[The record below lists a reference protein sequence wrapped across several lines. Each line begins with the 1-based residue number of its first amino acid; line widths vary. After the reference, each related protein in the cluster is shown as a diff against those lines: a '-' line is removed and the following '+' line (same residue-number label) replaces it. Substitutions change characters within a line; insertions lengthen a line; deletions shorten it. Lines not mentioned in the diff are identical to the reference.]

1 MASDRVVIVRVLGIG
16 LASGTN
22 NSAAFTSRAG
32 LSYLGVSEV
41 PGVVVDVGSQLSSN
55 IDIFGALGS
64 DPTTTFTLLS
74 TAVTSQLMLSRGKR
88 PLLDA
93 DGANVTV
100 TEYVPPFG
108 VSNLGFIIVT
118 DTTNAAPGMML
129 RVANTVFEVDT
140 VWSATS
146 LQVRRRW
153 GSADVPIPMGVTGF
167 GIFGATVYD
176 VTPNNPTGGIESLPV
191 VISTAPLSA
200 TSRVQE
206 EIIFRG
212 IVNKASTDTSAG
224 AQNRIKVDC
233 GSLMAF
239 VKSAKFTPAQ
249 GGTRV
254 FPKRA
259 EDATQAITN
268 GAMNVDFWWQI
279 THDQRLYGT
288 PFEVS
293 GDVGNVRVPLMQI
306 RTDAWGGTVA
316 LDADQPWTYE
326 TIDDYPVLIAQVST
340 RYRLDP
346 ANPTYMNSNTFLSTF
361 REGWFS
367 PTGFGPALEPSIT
380 RTEVYG
386 TTTATDIYGNVT
398 TTQYPV
404 GYSWQTQDAWFN
416 PENLGETTFI
426 AKTFSDLIVDLLLGT
441 INGDTEADEFAFTT
455 GCRAATEAA
464 WLPFG
469 VQAGVSSVQDIIDV
483 PSLLIATQ
491 SPVVGLL
498 PEMPGTPVGIA
509 QAVFGGS
516 EGVMLPYMH
525 ADAKTVGDVLE
536 ELLKRAGIFMVYDKC
551 KFRFGRWSQRPPT
564 PTVVNDTGLAE
575 PRVSLTFDR
584 NNCVQTAL
592 MKICWRSDG
601 DSPVTQSV
609 PVNNVDLGIGALGK
623 VVNLSHWSQLSSI
636 EYLPNSQMFA
646 NAVNTVTRF
655 SQAAALVDVVYRDDV
670 FDLTVGQQVAFSS
683 AYVPN
688 ADGGMGVTLARGFVL
703 KAARSWQTPT
713 TAYTIALPGYLSPIN
728 RISVFSCS
736 GTVVSVSG
744 NDIVIA
750 PNDFTLPAGQASE
763 GAPTKDIAAFEL
775 SLQLAG
781 GPINLVLR
789 DQYGTAQGAGDFL
802 ASVNVATNTLINV
815 PIIAAVAVPGDV
827 IVLSRATSQSSVA
840 TLWDAFQADTAGNVD
855 GSAALAYKWVL

>member
-16 LASGTN
+16 LVSGTN
-22 NSAAFTSRAG
+22 NAAAFTSRAG
-32 LSYLGVSEV
+32 LSYLTAQEV
-41 PGVVVDVGSQLSSN
+41 PGVVVDIGSQLSSN

-74 TAVTSQLMLSRGKR
+74 TAVTSQLALSRGKR

-100 TEYVPPFG
+100 TDYIPPFG
-108 VSNLGFIIVT
+108 VSNLGFIAVT

-129 RVANTVFEVDT
+129 RVANTVFEVDEVFALT
-140 VWSATS
+140 V
-146 LQVRRRW
+146 LKVRRRW
-153 GSADVPIPMGVTGF
+153 GSADVPIPMGITGF

-176 VTPNNPTGGIESLPV
+176 VSPGNPTGGIESLPV

-212 IVNKASTDTSAG
+212 IVNKASTDTSAR
-224 AQNRIKVDC
+224 AQNRIKIDC
-233 GSLMAF
+233 GSLMSF

-249 GGTRV
+249 GGTRAI
-254 FPKRA
+254 PKLA
-259 EDATQAITN
+259 TDASTSMTN
-268 GAMNVDFWWQI
+268 GGMNVDFWWQI
-279 THDQRLYGT
+279 VHDQRLYGT
-288 PFEVS
+288 PFEVTGAV
-293 GDVGNVRVPLMQI
+293 GDVRVPLMQI
-306 RTDAWGGTVA
+306 RKDSHGGTVA
-316 LDADQPWTYE
+316 LDDLQPWTYE
-326 TIDDYPVLIAQVST
+326 TVDDFPVLVAQVST
-340 RYRLDP
+340 RYRFDP
-346 ANPTYMNSNTFLSTF
+346 DVEAYMNGNAFLSSF
-361 REGWFS
+361 RDGWFNA
-367 PTGFGPALEPSIT
+367 TGFGPALEPVVAAT
-380 RTEVYG
+380 AVYANS
-386 TTTATDIYGNVT
+386 TWTDHDGEQHQQRYIA
-398 TTQYPV
+398 
-404 GYSWQTQDAWFN
+404 GYTYQTQEAWFN
-416 PENLGETTFI
+416 PEMLGETTFI
-426 AKTFSDLIVDLLLGT
+426 ANTFADLICDLLLGT
-441 INGDTEADEFAFTT
+441 VNGTSENDFEFTN

-483 PSLLIATQ
+483 GSLLQAT
-491 SPVVGLL
+491 LAFADAL
-498 PEMPGTPVGIA
+498 RPEMPGTPVGIA
-509 QAVFGGS
+509 QAVFGRS
-516 EGVMLPYMH
+516 QAVMLPYVH

-536 ELLKRAGIFMVYDKC
+536 EILKRSGLFMVYDKC

-575 PRVSLTFDR
+575 PKVSLTFDR

-592 MKICWRSDG
+592 MKICWNATGESA
-601 DSPVTQSV
+601 VTQSV

-623 VVNLSHWSQLSSI
+623 VVNLSHWAPLSSI
-636 EYLPNSQMFA
+636 EYLAESDMFT
-646 NAVNTVTRF
+646 NAVQLVTRY

-670 FDLTVGQQVAFSS
+670 FDLIVGQQVAFSS

-688 ADGGMGVTLARGFVL
+688 ADGGMGVTLATGFVL

-728 RISVFSCS
+728 RVSVFSCS

-750 PNDFTLPAGQASE
+750 PNDFTLPAGEASE
-763 GAPTKDIAAFEL
+763 GAPTRDVEAFERTL
-775 SLQLAG
+775 ELQG

-789 DQYGTAQGAGDFL
+789 DQYGTAQGAGGSL
-802 ASVNVATNTLINV
+802 SAVTVATNKLLNLPV
-815 PIIAAVAVPGDV
+815 IAAVAVPGDV
-827 IVLSRATSQSSVA
+827 VVLSRATGQSSVD
-840 TLWDAFQADTAGNVD
+840 TLWDAFQADTTGAVT
-855 GSAALAYKWVL
+855 GSPTLAYQWVR

>member
-1 MASDRVVIVRVLGIG
+1 MSSDRVLIVRVLGIG

-32 LSYLGVSEV
+32 LSYLTAQEV
-41 PGVVVDVGSQLSSN
+41 PGVVVDIGSQLSSN
-55 IDIFGALGS
+55 IEIFGALGS

-74 TAVTSQLMLSRGKR
+74 TAVTSQLALSRGKR

-100 TEYVPPFG
+100 TDYIPPFG
-108 VSNLGFIIVT
+108 LSNSGFIAVT

-129 RVANTVFEVDT
+129 RVANTVFEVVT
-140 VWSATS
+140 VFSATS

-153 GSADVPIPMGVTGF
+153 GSADVPIPMGITGF

-176 VTPNNPTGGIESLPV
+176 VSPGNSTGGIESLPV

-200 TSRVQE
+200 TSRLQE

-212 IVNKASTDTSAG
+212 IVNRAATDTSARG
-224 AQNRIKVDC
+224 SNKIKVDC

-259 EDATQAITN
+259 DDATQALTN
-268 GAMNVDFWWQI
+268 GALNVDFWWQI
-279 THDQRLYGT
+279 MHDQRLYGT
-288 PFEVS
+288 PFEVL
-293 GDVGNVRVPLMQI
+293 GNPGNVRVPLMQI
-306 RTDAWGGTVA
+306 RKDAFGGTVA
-316 LDADQPWTYE
+316 LDDLQPWAYE
-326 TIDDYPVLIAQVST
+326 TIDDFAVLVAQVST

-346 ANPTYMNSNTFLSTF
+346 ANPTYMNSNTFLSSF
-361 REGWFS
+361 RDGWV
-367 PTGFGPALEPSIT
+367 GAGAIGPALEPSLTQTAI
-380 RTEVYG
+380 YG
-386 TTTATDIYGNVT
+386 TETDIRGVT
-398 TTQYPV
+398 TTTQFPI

-416 PENLGETTFI
+416 PELLGETTFI
-426 AKTFSDLIVDLLLGT
+426 AATFSDLIVDLLLGT
-441 INGDTEADEFAFTT
+441 INGDTANDEYAFTT
-455 GCRAATEAA
+455 GCRAATESA

-469 VQAGVSSVQDIIDV
+469 VQAGVASVDDIIDLA
-483 PSLLIATQ
+483 SLLVATQ
-491 SPVVGLL
+491 SPVFGLL
-498 PEMPGTPVGIA
+498 PEMPGTPMGIA
-509 QAVFGGS
+509 QAVFGGN

-536 ELLKRAGIFMVYDKC
+536 EILKRAGIYMVYDKC

-575 PRVSLTFDR
+575 PKVSLTFDR

-592 MKICWRSDG
+592 MKICWNLAG
-601 DSPVTQSV
+601 DSPTTQSV

-623 VVNLSHWSQLSSI
+623 VVNLSHWTPLGSI

-655 SQAAALVDVVYRDDV
+655 SQAAAMVEVVYRDDV
-670 FDLTVGQQVAFSS
+670 FDLVVGQQVAFSS
-683 AYVPN
+683 DYVPN
-688 ADGGMGVTLARGFVL
+688 ADGGIGVTLATGFVL

-713 TAYTIALPGYLSPIN
+713 TAYTIALPGYLSTIN
-728 RISVFSCS
+728 RVSVFSCS

-750 PNDFTLPAGQASE
+750 PNDFTLPPARASE
-763 GAPTKDIAAFEL
+763 GAPTKDVEAFEL
-775 SLQLAG
+775 SLQLQG

-789 DQYGTAQGAGDFL
+789 DQYGTTQSAGGSL
-802 ASVNVATNTLINV
+802 SAVTVLTNKLLNL
-815 PIIAAVAVPGDV
+815 PAIAAVAVPGDV
-827 IVLSRATSQSSVA
+827 VVLARATGQTSVD
-840 TLWDAFQADTAGNVD
+840 TLWDAFQANTAGEINGD
-855 GSAALAYKWVL
+855 ALLAYQWVP

>member
-16 LASGTN
+16 LVPGSTTPAE
-22 NSAAFTSRAG
+22 FTSRAG
-32 LSYLGVSEV
+32 LSYLTSEV

-55 IDIFGALGS
+55 IEIFGALGS

-74 TAVTSQLMLSRGKR
+74 TAVTSQLTLSRGKR

-100 TEYVPPFG
+100 TDYIKPFG
-108 VSNLGFIIVT
+108 VVGNGYLAVT
-118 DTTNAAPGMML
+118 DTANAYPDMMI
-129 RVANTVFEVDT
+129 RIANTVFVVDS
-140 VWSATS
+140 VFSATT
-146 LQVRRRW
+146 LEVRRAW

-167 GIFGATVYD
+167 GVFGATVYD

-200 TSRVQE
+200 TSQDDE

-212 IVNKASTDTSAG
+212 IVNKASTDTSAK

-259 EDATQAITN
+259 ADAVVALV
-268 GAMNVDFWWQI
+268 GSAMNVDFWWQI
-279 THDQRLYGT
+279 VRDQRLYGT
-288 PFEVS
+288 PFEVT
-293 GDVGNVRVPLMQI
+293 GDPGNVRVPLMQV
-306 RTDAWGGTVA
+306 RKDAHGGTVA
-316 LDADQPWTYE
+316 LDADNPWTYE
-326 TIDDYPVLIAQVST
+326 TIDGFPVLVAQVST

-361 REGWFS
+361 REGWFNGS
-367 PTGFGPALEPSIT
+367 GTFGPSLDPSIT
-380 RTEVYG
+380 RTAVYG
-386 TTTATDIYGNVT
+386 TSTDIYGNVT

-416 PENLGETTFI
+416 PEMLGETTFI
-426 AKTFSDLIVDLLLGT
+426 ANTFADLIVDLLLGT
-441 INGDTEADEFAFTT
+441 VNGDTEPDEFDFTN

-469 VQAGVSSVQDIIDV
+469 VQAGVSSVQDIIDL
-483 PSLLIATQ
+483 PSLLLATA

-498 PEMPGTPVGIA
+498 PEMPSTPAGISE
-509 QAVFGGS
+509 AVFNDD
-516 EGVMLPYMH
+516 EGVMLPYVH

-536 ELLKRAGIFMVYDKC
+536 EILKRAGIFMVYDKC

-564 PTVVNDTGLAE
+564 PTVVNDTALAE
-575 PRVSLTFDR
+575 PRVTLTFDR
-584 NNCVQTAL
+584 NNAVQTAL
-592 MKICWRSDG
+592 MKICWNSTG

-623 VVNLSHWSQLSSI
+623 VVNLSHWIPLDSI
-636 EYLPNSQMFA
+636 EYLPESQMFA

-655 SQAAALVDVVYRDDV
+655 SQAAAMVDVVYRDDV
-670 FDLTVGQQVAFSS
+670 FDLVVGQQVAFSS

-688 ADGGMGVTLARGFVL
+688 ADGGMGVTLATGFVL

-728 RISVFSCS
+728 RIAVFSCS
-736 GTVVSVSG
+736 GTVVSVVG
-744 NDIVIA
+744 DDVVIA

-763 GAPTKDIAAFEL
+763 GAPTSDAAAFDL

-789 DQYGTAQGAGDFL
+789 DQYGTDQGVTALLAPGDVAG
-802 ASVNVATNTLINV
+802 NTLIGI
-815 PIIAAVAVPGDV
+815 PAISAVAVPGDV
-827 IVLSRATSQSSVA
+827 IVLSRATSQTSVA
-840 TLWDAFQADTAGNVD
+840 TLWDTFQADTAGNVD
-855 GSAALAYKWVL
+855 SSPALAYKWVL

>member
-1 MASDRVVIVRVLGIG
+1 MASDRVLIVRVLGIG

-22 NSAAFTSRAG
+22 NAAAFTSRAG
-32 LSYLGVSEV
+32 LSYLAAQEV
-41 PGVVVDVGSQLSSN
+41 PGVVVDIGSQLSSN
-55 IDIFGALGS
+55 IEIFGALGS

-74 TAVTSQLMLSRGKR
+74 TAVTSQLALSRGKR

-93 DGANVTV
+93 DNANVTV
-100 TEYVPPFG
+100 TDYIPPFG

-118 DTTNAAPGMML
+118 DTSNAAPGMML
-129 RVANTVFEVDT
+129 RVANTVFEVD
-140 VWSATS
+140 VVFSATS

-176 VTPNNPTGGIESLPV
+176 VSPGNPTGGIESLPV

-200 TSRVQE
+200 ASAAQE

-212 IVNKASTDTSAG
+212 IVNRAATDTSAHG
-224 AQNRIKVDC
+224 TNKIKVDC

-259 EDATQAITN
+259 EDATQALTN
-268 GAMNVDFWWQI
+268 SAMNVDFWWQI
-279 THDQRLYGT
+279 MHDQRLYGT

-293 GDVGNVRVPLMQI
+293 GDPGNVRVPLMQI
-306 RTDAWGGTVA
+306 RKDAFGGTVA
-316 LDADQPWTYE
+316 LDDLQPWTYE
-326 TIDDYPVLIAQVST
+326 TIDGFPVLVAQVST

-346 ANPTYMNSNTFLSTF
+346 FNPTYMNSNTFLSTF
-361 REGWFS
+361 RDGWIGNG
-367 PTGFGPALEPSIT
+367 GFGPALEPSIT
-380 RTEVYG
+380 ATSVYEERDLG
-386 TTTATDIYGNVT
+386 GGQTV
-398 TTQYPV
+398 QYPV

-416 PENLGETTFI
+416 PEMLGETTFI

-469 VQAGVSSVQDIIDV
+469 VQAGVSNVQDIIDL
-483 PSLLIATQ
+483 PSLVLATA

-498 PEMPGTPVGIA
+498 PEMPGTPMGIS
-509 QAVFGGS
+509 QAVFGDN
-516 EGVMLPYMH
+516 EGVMLPYLH

-536 ELLKRAGIFMVYDKC
+536 EILKRAGIYMVYDKC

-575 PRVSLTFDR
+575 PKVSLSFDR

-592 MKICWRSDG
+592 MKICWNLQG
-601 DSPVTQSV
+601 DSPTTQSV

-623 VVNLSHWSQLSSI
+623 VVNLSHWTPLGSI

-655 SQAAALVDVVYRDDV
+655 SQAAAMVDVVYRDDV
-670 FDLTVGQQVAFSS
+670 YDLVVGQQVAFSS
-683 AYVPN
+683 DYVPN
-688 ADGGMGVTLARGFVL
+688 ADGGMGVTLATGFVL

-750 PNDFTLPAGQASE
+750 PNDFTLPAGRASE
-763 GAPTKDIAAFEL
+763 AAPKKDVEAFEL
-775 SLQLAG
+775 SLQLQG
-781 GPINLVLR
+781 GPISVTLR
-789 DQYGTAQGAGDFL
+789 DQYGTAQGAGGSL
-802 ASVNVATNTLINV
+802 SAVTVATNKLLNLPV
-815 PIIAAVAVPGDV
+815 IAAVAVPGDV
-827 IVLSRATSQSSVA
+827 VVLSRATGQSSVD
-840 TLWDAFQADTAGNVD
+840 TLWDAFQADTAGQVNGD
-855 GSAALAYKWVL
+855 ALLAYQWVR

>member
-16 LASGTN
+16 LVTGSTTPAE
-22 NSAAFTSRAG
+22 FTSRAG
-32 LSYLGVSEV
+32 LSYLTSEV

-74 TAVTSQLMLSRGKR
+74 TPVTSQLTLSRGKR

-100 TEYVPPFG
+100 TEYIKPFG
-108 VSNLGFIIVT
+108 VVGNGYLAVT
-118 DTTNAAPGMML
+118 DTANAYPDMMI
-129 RVANTVFEVDT
+129 RIANTVFGVERVF
-140 VWSATS
+140 SATT
-146 LQVRRRW
+146 LEVRRAW

-167 GIFGATVYD
+167 AIFGATVYD
-176 VTPNNPTGGIESLPV
+176 VTPGNPTGGIESLPV

-200 TSRVQE
+200 TSRDDE

-212 IVNKASTDTSAG
+212 IVNKASTDTSAK

-268 GAMNVDFWWQI
+268 SAMNVDFWWQI
-279 THDQRLYGT
+279 MRDQRLYGT
-288 PFEVS
+288 PFEVT
-293 GDVGNVRVPLMQI
+293 GDPGNVRVPLMQI
-306 RTDAWGGTVA
+306 RKDAWGGTVA
-316 LDADQPWTYE
+316 LDPDQPWAYE
-326 TIDDYPVLIAQVST
+326 TIDGFSVLVAQVST

-346 ANPTYMNSNTFLSTF
+346 ANPTYMNSNTFLSSF
-361 REGWFS
+361 REGWVGS
-367 PTGFGPALEPSIT
+367 GGFGPALEPSIT

-386 TTTATDIYGNVT
+386 TSTDMFGTATP
-398 TTQYPV
+398 TQDPV

-416 PENLGETTFI
+416 PELLGETTFI
-426 AKTFSDLIVDLLLGT
+426 AKTFADLIVDLLLGT
-441 INGDTEADEFAFTT
+441 INGDTEPDEFDFTN

-469 VQAGVSSVQDIIDV
+469 VQAGVTNVQDIIDL
-483 PSLLIATQ
+483 PSLLAATA
-491 SPVVGLL
+491 SPVLGLL
-498 PEMPGTPVGIA
+498 PEMPSTPMGIA
-509 QAVFGGS
+509 QAVFS
-516 EGVMLPYMH
+516 DNDGVMLPYMH

-536 ELLKRAGIFMVYDKC
+536 EILKRSGLFMVYDKC

-575 PRVSLTFDR
+575 PKVSLAFDR

-592 MKICWRSDG
+592 MKICWSMQG
-601 DSPVTQSV
+601 DSPTTQSV
-609 PVNNVDLGIGALGK
+609 PINNIDLGIGALGK
-623 VVNLSHWSQLSSI
+623 VVNLSHWVPMTSN

-646 NAVNTVTRF
+646 NAVNTVTRY
-655 SQAAALVDVVYRDDV
+655 SQAAAMVDVVYRDDV
-670 FDLTVGQQVAFSS
+670 FDLVVGQQVAFSS
-683 AYVPN
+683 DYVPN
-688 ADGGMGVTLARGFVL
+688 PDGGLGVTLATGFVL

-750 PNDFTLPAGQASE
+750 PNDFTLPVGQAERGS
-763 GAPTKDIAAFEL
+763 PTRDVEAFEL
-775 SLQLAG
+775 SLELQG
-781 GPINLVLR
+781 GPITVVLR
-789 DQYGTAQGAGDFL
+789 DQYGTAQGAGGSL
-802 ASVNVATNTLINV
+802 SAVTVATNKLLNL

-827 IVLSRATSQSSVA
+827 IVLARATGQSSVA
-840 TLWDAFQADTAGNVD
+840 TLWDAFQADTAGNVT

>member
-16 LASGTN
+16 LVPGSN
-22 NSAAFTSRAG
+22 NAAAFTSRAG
-32 LSYLGVSEV
+32 LSYLSGSEV

-55 IDIFGALGS
+55 IEIFGALGS

-74 TAVTSQLMLSRGKR
+74 TAVTSQLTLSRGKR

-100 TEYVPPFG
+100 TDYIKPFG
-108 VSNLGFIIVT
+108 VSNLGFILVT
-118 DTTNAAPGMML
+118 DTTNAYVDMML
-129 RVANTVFEVDT
+129 RVANTVFEVVT
-140 VWSATS
+140 VFSATT
-146 LQVRRRW
+146 LEVRRRW

-176 VTPNNPTGGIESLPV
+176 VTPDNPTGGIESLPV

-212 IVNKASTDTSAG
+212 IVNKASTDTSAK

-259 EDATQAITN
+259 TDATQAITN
-268 GAMNVDFWWQI
+268 NAVNVDFWWQI
-279 THDQRLYGT
+279 MRDQRLYGT
-288 PFEVS
+288 PFEVT
-293 GDVGNVRVPLMQI
+293 GDPGNVRVPLMQI

-326 TIDDYPVLIAQVST
+326 TIDGFPVLVAQVST

-361 REGWFS
+361 REGWIGNG
-367 PTGFGPALEPSIT
+367 GFGPALEPSLT
-380 RTEVYG
+380 LTALYG
-386 TTTATDIYGNVT
+386 TTTDIYGNAT

-416 PENLGETTFI
+416 PQNLGETTFI

-441 INGDTEADEFAFTT
+441 VNGDTEPDEFDFTT
-455 GCRAATEAA
+455 GCRAATESA

-469 VQAGVSSVQDIIDV
+469 VQAGVSSVQDIIDL
-483 PSLLIATQ
+483 PSLVLATA
-491 SPVVGLL
+491 SPVLGLL
-498 PEMPGTPVGIA
+498 PEMPGTPAGIA
-509 QAVFGGS
+509 QAVFGS
-516 EGVMLPYMH
+516 NEGRMLPYMH

-536 ELLKRAGIFMVYDKC
+536 EILKRSGLFMVYDKC

-575 PRVSLTFDR
+575 PRVSLSFDR

-592 MKICWRSDG
+592 MKICWNIQG

-609 PVNNVDLGIGALGK
+609 PVNNVELGIGALGK
-623 VVNLSHWSQLSSI
+623 VVNLSHWIPLSSI

-646 NAVNTVTRF
+646 NAVDLVTRY
-655 SQAAALVDVVYRDDV
+655 SQAAALIDVVYRDDI
-670 FDLTVGQQVAFSS
+670 FDLVVGQQVAFSS

-688 ADGGMGVTLARGFVL
+688 ADGGMGVTLATGFVL

-736 GTVVSVSG
+736 GTVVSVVG
-744 NDIVIA
+744 DDIVIA

-763 GAPTKDIAAFEL
+763 GAPTSDAEAFER
-775 SLQLAG
+775 SLELQG

-789 DQYGTAQGAGDFL
+789 DQFGTSRGAGDSL
-802 ASVNVATNTLINV
+802 SAVSSNTLLNL

-827 IVLSRATSQSSVA
+827 VVLARATGQSSVA
-840 TLWDAFQADTAGNVD
+840 TLWDAFQADTSGNVT
-855 GSAALAYKWVL
+855 GSPALAYNWVR

>member
-16 LASGTN
+16 LVPGSTTPAE
-22 NSAAFTSRAG
+22 FTSRAG
-32 LSYLGVSEV
+32 LPYLTSEV

-55 IDIFGALGS
+55 IEIFGALGS

-74 TAVTSQLMLSRGKR
+74 TAVTSQLTLSRGKR

-100 TEYVPPFG
+100 TDYIKPFG
-108 VSNLGFIIVT
+108 VVGNGYLAVT
-118 DTTNAAPGMML
+118 DTANAYPDMMI
-129 RVANTVFEVDT
+129 RIANTVFVVDS
-140 VWSATS
+140 VFSATT
-146 LQVRRRW
+146 LEVRRAW

-200 TSRVQE
+200 TSQDDE

-254 FPKRA
+254 FPKNA
-259 EDATQAITN
+259 DAAAAAITN
-268 GAMNVDFWWQI
+268 NAMNVDFWWQI
-279 THDQRLYGT
+279 VHDQRLYGT
-288 PFEVS
+288 PFEVT
-293 GDVGNVRVPLMQI
+293 GDAGNVRVPLMQI

-316 LDADQPWTYE
+316 LDPDQPWTYE
-326 TIDDYPVLIAQVST
+326 TIDDYPVLVAQVST

-346 ANPTYMNSNTFLSTF
+346 DNPTYMNSNTFLATF

-367 PTGFGPALEPSIT
+367 PNGLGPALEPSIT
-380 RTEVYG
+380 RTAVYG
-386 TTTATDIYGNVT
+386 TATDMFGTAT
-398 TTQYPV
+398 TTQFPV

-441 INGDTEADEFAFTT
+441 INGDTEADEFDFTT
-455 GCRAATEAA
+455 GCRAATESA

-469 VQAGVSSVQDIIDV
+469 VQAGVSSVQDIIDL
-483 PSLLIATQ
+483 PSLVVATQ

-498 PEMPGTPVGIA
+498 PEMPGTPMGIA
-509 QAVFGGS
+509 QAVFGSS
-516 EGVMLPYMH
+516 EGVMLPYVH

-536 ELLKRAGIFMVYDKC
+536 ELLKRAGLFMVYDKC

-575 PRVSLTFDR
+575 PRVSLAFDR

-609 PVNNVDLGIGALGK
+609 PINNVDLGIGALGK
-623 VVNLSHWSQLSSI
+623 VVNLSHWSPLSSI

-683 AYVPN
+683 DYVPN
-688 ADGGMGVTLARGFVL
+688 ADGGMGVTLATGFVL

-728 RISVFSCS
+728 RIAVFSCS
-736 GTVVSVSG
+736 GTVVSVIG
-744 NDIVIA
+744 DDVVIA
-750 PNDFTLPAGQASE
+750 PNDFTLPAGQASL
-763 GAPTKDIAAFEL
+763 GAPTSDAAAFDL
-775 SLQLAG
+775 SLQLQG
-781 GPINLVLR
+781 GPIDLTLR
-789 DQYGTAQGAGDFL
+789 DQFGTYQGVTAQLYPGDVAG
-802 ASVNVATNTLINV
+802 NTLLGI
-815 PIIAAVAVPGDV
+815 PAISAVAVPGDV

-840 TLWDAFQADTAGNVD
+840 TLWDTFQADTAGNVD
-855 GSAALAYKWVL
+855 GTAALAYKWVL

>member
-1 MASDRVVIVRVLGIG
+1 MASDRVLIVRVLGIG

-22 NSAAFTSRAG
+22 NAAAFTSRAG
-32 LSYLGVSEV
+32 LPYLGVSEV

-74 TAVTSQLMLSRGKR
+74 TAVTSQLTLSRGKR

-93 DGANVTV
+93 DNANVTV
-100 TEYVPPFG
+100 TDYISPFG
-108 VSNLGFIIVT
+108 TSNLGFIAVT
-118 DTTNAAPGMML
+118 DTSNCYPGMML

-176 VTPNNPTGGIESLPV
+176 VTPSNPTGGIESLPV

-212 IVNKASTDTSAG
+212 VVNKAATDTSAHG
-224 AQNRIKVDC
+224 TNKIKVDC
-233 GSLMAF
+233 GSMMSY

-259 EDATQAITN
+259 TDATQALTN
-268 GAMNVDFWWQI
+268 SAMNVDFWWQI
-279 THDQRLYGT
+279 VHDQRLYGT

-306 RTDAWGGTVA
+306 RSDAWGGTVA
-316 LDADQPWTYE
+316 LDPDQPWAYE
-326 TIDDYPVLIAQVST
+326 TIDDYAVLVAQVST

-346 ANPTYMNSNTFLSTF
+346 ANPTFMNSNTFLSTF
-361 REGWFS
+361 RDGWYGNG
-367 PTGFGPALEPSIT
+367 GFGPSLEPSIT
-380 RTEVYG
+380 RTAVYG
-386 TTTATDIYGNVT
+386 TTTNAITGQTVP
-398 TTQYPV
+398 TQFPI
-404 GYSWQTQDAWFN
+404 GYSWQVQDAWFN
-416 PENLGETTFI
+416 PEMLGETTFI
-426 AKTFSDLIVDLLLGT
+426 AKTFADLIVDLLLGT
-441 INGDTEADEFAFTT
+441 FNGESGTEEYSFTT

-469 VQAGVSSVQDIIDV
+469 VQAGVSSVQDIIDIG
-483 PSLLIATQ
+483 SLLRAV
-491 SPVVGLL
+491 SPFGGALRREQPTT
-498 PEMPGTPVGIA
+498 PEGIA
-509 QAVFGGS
+509 QAVFGSSSGF
-516 EGVMLPYMH
+516 MLPYLA

-536 ELLKRAGIFMVYDKC
+536 EILKRSGLYMVYDKG

-575 PRVSLTFDR
+575 PKVSLTFDR

-592 MKICWRSDG
+592 MKVCWRADG
-601 DSPVTQSV
+601 DSPVTQAV
-609 PVNNVDLGIGALGK
+609 PVNNIDLGIGAIGK
-623 VVNLSHWSQLSSI
+623 VVNLSHWLPLGTI
-636 EYLPNSQMFA
+636 EYLPDSDMFL
-646 NAVNTVTRF
+646 NAVNLVTRY

-670 FDLTVGQQVAFSS
+670 FDLVVGQQVAFSS
-683 AYVPN
+683 DYVPN
-688 ADGGMGVTLARGFVL
+688 ADGSMGVTLATGFVL

-728 RISVFSCS
+728 RVSVFSCS
-736 GTVVSVSG
+736 GTVVSVVG
-744 NDIVIA
+744 DDVTIA
-750 PNDFTLPAGQASE
+750 PNDFTQPAGQQASE
-763 GAPTKDIAAFEL
+763 AAPTSDAQAFDL
-775 SLQLAG
+775 SLQLQG
-781 GPINLVLR
+781 GPLLLVLR
-789 DQYGTAQGAGDFL
+789 DQYGTSRSAGALLYPGDV
-802 ASVNVATNTLINV
+802 SGNTLLGL
-815 PIIAAVAVPGDV
+815 PAIAAVAVPGDV
-827 IVLSRATSQSSVA
+827 VVLARATAQSSVD
-840 TLWDAFQADTAGNVD
+840 TLWDAFQADTAGQVN
-855 GSAALAYKWVL
+855 GSPVLAYQWVR

>member
-16 LASGTN
+16 RGTGGN
-22 NSAAFTSRAG
+22 AAAFTSRAG
-32 LSYLGVSEV
+32 LSYFGNNEV

-55 IDIFGALGS
+55 IEIFGALGS

-74 TAVTSQLMLSRGKR
+74 TAVTSQLTLSRGKR

-100 TEYVPPFG
+100 TDYIKPFG
-108 VSNLGFIIVT
+108 ASGIGNIDVS
-118 DTTNAAPGMML
+118 DTANASINMMI
-129 RVANTVFEVDT
+129 RIANTVFEVIS
-140 VWSATS
+140 VPSAS
-146 LQVRRRW
+146 QLEVSRRW
-153 GSADVPIPMGVTGF
+153 GSAAVPIPMFVTGF

-176 VTPNNPTGGIESLPV
+176 VTPDNPTGGIESLPV

-200 TSRVQE
+200 TSQDDE

-212 IVNKASTDTSAG
+212 IVNKASTDTSAK

-259 EDATQAITN
+259 DDAALALV
-268 GAMNVDFWWQI
+268 GSAMNVDFWWQI
-279 THDQRLYGT
+279 VHDQRLYGT
-288 PFEVS
+288 PFEVT
-293 GDVGNVRVPLMQI
+293 GDPGNVRVPLMQI

-316 LDADQPWTYE
+316 LDADQAWTYE
-326 TIDDYPVLIAQVST
+326 TIDDYPVLVAQVST

-346 ANPTYMNSNTFLSTF
+346 ANPTYMNSNTFLSSF
-361 REGWFS
+361 REGWFGAG
-367 PTGFGPALEPSIT
+367 GFGPSLDPEIT
-380 RTEVYG
+380 RTAVYG
-386 TTTATDIYGNVT
+386 TSTDIYGNVT
-398 TTQYPV
+398 TSQYPV

-416 PENLGETTFI
+416 PANLGETTFI
-426 AKTFSDLIVDLLLGT
+426 ANTFADLIVDLLLGT
-441 INGDTEADEFAFTT
+441 VNGTSELDFDFVN

-469 VQAGVSSVQDIIDV
+469 VQAGVVTIEDIIDV
-483 PSLLIATQ
+483 PSLLVATA
-491 SPVVGLL
+491 SPVVGLQA
-498 PEMPGTPVGIA
+498 EMPITPLGISE
-509 QAVFGGS
+509 AVFGS
-516 EGVMLPYMH
+516 IEGVMLPYMH

-536 ELLKRAGIFMVYDKC
+536 EILKRSGLFMVYDKS

-564 PTVVNDTGLAE
+564 PTVVNDTALAE
-575 PRVSLTFDR
+575 PRVTLTFDR
-584 NNCVQTAL
+584 HNCVQTAL
-592 MKICWRSDG
+592 MKICWNASG

-609 PVNNVDLGIGALGK
+609 PINNVDLGIGALGK
-623 VVNLSHWSQLSSI
+623 VVNLSHWIPLSSI

-646 NAVNTVTRF
+646 NAVNTVTRY
-655 SQAAALVDVVYRDDV
+655 SQAAAMVDVVYRDDV

-683 AYVPN
+683 DYVPN
-688 ADGGMGVTLARGFVL
+688 PDGGLGVTLATGFVL

-750 PNDFTLPAGQASE
+750 PNDFTLPVGQAERGS
-763 GAPTKDIAAFEL
+763 PTRDVEAFEL
-775 SLQLAG
+775 SLELQG

-789 DQYGTAQGAGDFL
+789 DQYGTAQSAADFL
-802 ASVNVATNTLINV
+802 ASVNVATNTLLNV
-815 PIIAAVAVPGDV
+815 PIMAAVAVPGDV
-827 IVLSRATSQSSVA
+827 IVLSRATGQTSVA
-840 TLWDAFQADTAGNVD
+840 TLWDAFQADTAGNVT

>member
-16 LASGTN
+16 IATGGN
-22 NSAAFTSRAG
+22 AAAFTSRAG
-32 LSYLGVSEV
+32 LSYLGNNEV

-55 IDIFGALGS
+55 IEIFGALGS

-74 TAVTSQLMLSRGKR
+74 TAVTSQLTLSRGKR

-100 TEYVPPFG
+100 TDYIKPFG
-108 VSNLGFIIVT
+108 VSNLGFILVT
-118 DTTNAAPGMML
+118 DTTNAYVDMML
-129 RVANTVFEVDT
+129 RVANTVFEVVT
-140 VWSATS
+140 VFSATT
-146 LQVRRRW
+146 LEVRRRW

-176 VTPNNPTGGIESLPV
+176 VTPDNPTGGIESLPV

-200 TSRVQE
+200 TSSAQE

-212 IVNKASTDTSAG
+212 IVNKASTDTSAK

-259 EDATQAITN
+259 TDATLAITN
-268 GAMNVDFWWQI
+268 NAVNVDFWWQI
-279 THDQRLYGT
+279 MRDQRLYGT
-288 PFEVS
+288 PFEVT
-293 GDVGNVRVPLMQI
+293 GDPGNVRVPLMQI

-326 TIDDYPVLIAQVST
+326 TIDGFPVLVAQVST

-361 REGWFS
+361 REGWIGNG
-367 PTGFGPALEPSIT
+367 GFGPALEPSLT
-380 RTEVYG
+380 LTAVYG
-386 TTTATDIYGNVT
+386 TTTDIYGNAT

-416 PENLGETTFI
+416 PQNLGETTFI

-441 INGDTEADEFAFTT
+441 VNGNTEPDEFDFTT
-455 GCRAATEAA
+455 GCRAATESA

-469 VQAGVSSVQDIIDV
+469 VQAGVSSVQDIIDL
-483 PSLLIATQ
+483 PSLVLATA
-491 SPVVGLL
+491 SPVLGLL
-498 PEMPGTPVGIA
+498 PEMPGTPAGIA
-509 QAVFGGS
+509 QAVFGS
-516 EGVMLPYMH
+516 NEGRMLPYMH

-536 ELLKRAGIFMVYDKC
+536 EILKRSGLFMVYDKC

-575 PRVSLTFDR
+575 PRVSLSFDR

-592 MKICWRSDG
+592 MKICWNIQG

-609 PVNNVDLGIGALGK
+609 PVNNVELGIGALGK
-623 VVNLSHWSQLSSI
+623 VVNLSHWIPLSSI

-646 NAVNTVTRF
+646 NAVDLVTRY
-655 SQAAALVDVVYRDDV
+655 SQAAALIDVVYRDDI
-670 FDLTVGQQVAFSS
+670 FDLVVGQQVAFSS

-688 ADGGMGVTLARGFVL
+688 ADGGMGVTLATGFVL

-736 GTVVSVSG
+736 GTVVSVVG
-744 NDIVIA
+744 DDIVIA

-763 GAPTKDIAAFEL
+763 GAPTSDAEAFER
-775 SLQLAG
+775 SLELQG

-789 DQYGTAQGAGDFL
+789 DQYGTAQGAGGSL
-802 ASVNVATNTLINV
+802 SAVSSNTLLNL

-827 IVLSRATSQSSVA
+827 VVLARATGQSSVA
-840 TLWDAFQADTAGNVD
+840 TLWDAFQADTSGNVT
-855 GSAALAYKWVL
+855 GSPALAYNWVR

>member
-1 MASDRVVIVRVLGIG
+1 MASDRVLIVRVLGIG

-22 NSAAFTSRAG
+22 NAAAFTSRAG
-32 LSYLGVSEV
+32 LSYLAAQEV
-41 PGVVVDVGSQLSSN
+41 PGVVVDLGSQLSSN
-55 IDIFGALGS
+55 IEIFGALGS

-74 TAVTSQLMLSRGKR
+74 TAVTSQLALSRGKR

-100 TEYVPPFG
+100 TDYIPPFG

-118 DTTNAAPGMML
+118 DTSNAAPDMML
-129 RVANTVFEVDT
+129 RVANTVFEVDN
-140 VWSATS
+140 VWSPTV

-176 VTPNNPTGGIESLPV
+176 VSPGNPTGGIESLPV

-212 IVNKASTDTSAG
+212 IVNKASTDTSARG
-224 AQNRIKVDC
+224 SNKIKVDC
-233 GSLMAF
+233 GSLMAY

-259 EDATQAITN
+259 EDATQALTN
-268 GAMNVDFWWQI
+268 GGMNVDFWWQI
-279 THDQRLYGT
+279 MRDQRLYGT
-288 PFEVS
+288 PFEVT
-293 GDVGNVRVPLMQI
+293 GDPGNVRVPLMQI
-306 RTDAWGGTVA
+306 RTDAFGGTVA
-316 LDADQPWTYE
+316 LDALAPWAYE
-326 TIDDYPVLIAQVST
+326 TIDGFAVLVAQVST

-346 ANPTYMNSNTFLSTF
+346 ANPTYMNSNTFLSSF
-361 REGWFS
+361 RDGWVGAS
-367 PTGFGPALEPSIT
+367 HVGPALEPSIT
-380 RTEVYG
+380 QTAIYG
-386 TTTATDIYGNVT
+386 TIDFGTHSVSHV
-398 TTQYPV
+398 V

-416 PENLGETTFI
+416 PEMLGETTFI

-469 VQAGVSSVQDIIDV
+469 VQAGVSNVQDIIDL
-483 PSLLIATQ
+483 PSLVVATA
-491 SPVVGLL
+491 SPVLGLL
-498 PEMPGTPVGIA
+498 PEMPGTPMGIA

-536 ELLKRAGIFMVYDKC
+536 EILKRAGIFMVYDKC

-564 PTVVNDTGLAE
+564 PTVINDTGLAE
-575 PRVSLTFDR
+575 PKVSLSFDR

-592 MKICWRSDG
+592 MNVCWNTRG

-623 VVNLSHWSQLSSI
+623 VVNLSHWIPMGSI
-636 EYLPNSQMFA
+636 EYLSNSQMFA

-670 FDLTVGQQVAFSS
+670 FDLVVGQQVAFSS
-683 AYVPN
+683 DYVPN
-688 ADGGMGVTLARGFVL
+688 ADGGMGVTLATGFVL

-728 RISVFSCS
+728 RVSVFSCS
-736 GTVVSVSG
+736 GTVVSVVG
-744 NDIVIA
+744 DDVTIA
-750 PNDFTLPAGQASE
+750 PNDFTLPPARASE
-763 GAPTKDIAAFEL
+763 GAPSSDAEAFER
-775 SLQLAG
+775 SLELQG
-781 GPINLVLR
+781 SPINLVLR
-789 DQYGTAQGAGDFL
+789 DQYGTYQGVAALLYPGDVAG
-802 ASVNVATNTLINV
+802 NTLLGI
-815 PIIAAVAVPGDV
+815 PAISAVAVAGDV
-827 IVLSRATSQSSVA
+827 VVLSRATGQSSVD
-840 TLWDAFQADTAGNVD
+840 TLWDAFQADTAGNVT
-855 GSAALAYKWVL
+855 GSPALAYQWVR

>member
-1 MASDRVVIVRVLGIG
+1 MSSDRVLIVRVLGIG

-22 NSAAFTSRAG
+22 NAAAFTSRAG
-32 LSYLGVSEV
+32 LSYLAAQEV
-41 PGVVVDVGSQLSSN
+41 PGVVVDIGSQLSSN
-55 IDIFGALGS
+55 IEIFGALGS

-74 TAVTSQLMLSRGKR
+74 TAVTSQLALSRGKR

-93 DGANVTV
+93 DNANVTV
-100 TEYVPPFG
+100 TDYVPPFG

-118 DTTNAAPGMML
+118 DTSNASPDMML
-129 RVANTVFEVDT
+129 RVANTVFEVVT

-153 GSADVPIPMGVTGF
+153 GCADVPIPMGVTGF

-176 VTPNNPTGGIESLPV
+176 VSPGNPTGGIESLPV

-200 TSRVQE
+200 TSQVQE

-212 IVNKASTDTSAG
+212 IVNKASTDTSARG
-224 AQNRIKVDC
+224 SNKIKVDC

-259 EDATQAITN
+259 EDATQALTN
-268 GAMNVDFWWQI
+268 NGINVDFWWQI
-279 THDQRLYGT
+279 MHDQRLYGT

-293 GDVGNVRVPLMQI
+293 GDPGNVRVPLMQI
-306 RTDAWGGTVA
+306 RTDAFGGTVA
-316 LDADQPWTYE
+316 LDPDQPWTYE
-326 TIDDYPVLIAQVST
+326 TIDGFAVLVAQVST

-346 ANPTYMNSNTFLSTF
+346 ANPTYMNSNTFLSSF
-361 REGWFS
+361 RDGWIGAS
-367 PTGFGPALEPSIT
+367 HVGPALEPSLT
-380 RTEVYG
+380 RTGVYEDVVTVLG
-386 TTTATDIYGNVT
+386 TFQN
-398 TTQYPV
+398 QV

-416 PENLGETTFI
+416 PEMLGETTFI
-426 AKTFSDLIVDLLLGT
+426 AATFSDLIVDLLLGT
-441 INGDTEADEFAFTT
+441 INGDTANDEFDFTT

-469 VQAGVSSVQDIIDV
+469 VQAGVSNVQDIIDL
-483 PSLLIATQ
+483 PSLVVATS

-498 PEMPGTPVGIA
+498 PEMPGTPMGIA
-509 QAVFGGS
+509 QAVFGGN

-536 ELLKRAGIFMVYDKC
+536 EILKRAGIFMVYDKC

-575 PRVSLTFDR
+575 PKVSLSFDR

-592 MKICWRSDG
+592 MKICWDLQG

-623 VVNLSHWSQLSSI
+623 VVNLSHWNPMGSI

-655 SQAAALVDVVYRDDV
+655 SQAAAMVDVVYRDDV
-670 FDLTVGQQVAFSS
+670 FDLVVGQQVAFSS
-683 AYVPN
+683 DYVPN
-688 ADGGMGVTLARGFVL
+688 ADGGMGVTLATGFVL

-728 RISVFSCS
+728 RVSVFSCS
-736 GTVVSVSG
+736 GTVVSVVG
-744 NDIVIA
+744 DDVTIA
-750 PNDFTLPAGQASE
+750 PNDFTQPPSRASE
-763 GAPTKDIAAFEL
+763 GAPSSDAAAFEL
-775 SLQLAG
+775 SLQLQG

-789 DQYGTAQGAGDFL
+789 DQYGTSQGAGALLYPGD
-802 ASVNVATNTLINV
+802 VAGNTLLGI
-815 PIIAAVAVPGDV
+815 PAISAVAVPGD
-827 IVLSRATSQSSVA
+827 IVVLARATGQSSVD
-840 TLWDAFQADTAGNVD
+840 TLWDAFQADTAGQVNGD
-855 GSAALAYKWVL
+855 ALLAYQWVR

>member
-1 MASDRVVIVRVLGIG
+1 MASDRVLIVRVLGIG
-16 LASGTN
+16 DTAGSNDPT
-22 NSAAFTSRAG
+22 AFTSRSG
-32 LSYLGVSEV
+32 LSYLGTSEV
-41 PGVVVDVGSQLSSN
+41 PGVVVDIGSQLSSN
-55 IDIFGALGS
+55 IEIFGALGS

-74 TAVTSQLMLSRGKR
+74 TAVTSQLTLSRGKR

-93 DGANVTV
+93 DNANVTV
-100 TEYVPPFG
+100 TDYVPPFG

-129 RVANTVFEVDT
+129 RVANTVFEVVT

-146 LQVRRRW
+146 LQVSRRW

-176 VTPNNPTGGIESLPV
+176 VSPGNPTGGIESLPV

-200 TSRVQE
+200 ASSAQE

-212 IVNKASTDTSAG
+212 IVNRAATDTSARG
-224 AQNRIKVDC
+224 SNKIKVDC

-259 EDATQAITN
+259 DDAISALTN
-268 GAMNVDFWWQI
+268 SAMNVDFWWQI
-279 THDQRLYGT
+279 VHDQRLYGT
-288 PFEVS
+288 PFEVT
-293 GDVGNVRVPLMQI
+293 GDPGNVRVPLMQI
-306 RTDAWGGTVA
+306 RTDAFGGTVA
-316 LDADQPWTYE
+316 LDDLAPWAYE
-326 TIDDYPVLIAQVST
+326 TIDGYSVLVAQVST

-361 REGWFS
+361 REGWFGAG
-367 PTGFGPALEPSIT
+367 GFGPALEPSIT
-380 RTEVYG
+380 QTAIYG
-386 TTTATDIYGNVT
+386 TATDVYGVT
-398 TTQYPV
+398 TTTQNPV

-416 PENLGETTFI
+416 PEMLGETTFI

-469 VQAGVSSVQDIIDV
+469 PSAQVFNVQDIIDL
-483 PSLLIATQ
+483 PSLLVATQ
-491 SPVVGLL
+491 APSYGLQ
-498 PEMPGTPVGIA
+498 PEMPGTPEGIA
-509 QAVFGGS
+509 QAVFGDN
-516 EGVMLPYMH
+516 EGVMLPYLH

-536 ELLKRAGIFMVYDKC
+536 EILKRAGIYMVYDKC

-564 PTVVNDTGLAE
+564 PTVVNDTALAE
-575 PRVSLTFDR
+575 PKVSLSFDR

-592 MKICWRSDG
+592 MKICWNMRG
-601 DSPVTQSV
+601 DSPTTQSV

-623 VVNLSHWSQLSSI
+623 VVNLSHWIPMTSI

-655 SQAAALVDVVYRDDV
+655 SQAAAMVDVVYRDDV
-670 FDLTVGQQVAFSS
+670 FDLVVGQQVAFSS
-683 AYVPN
+683 DYVPN
-688 ADGGMGVTLARGFVL
+688 ADGGMGVTLATGFVL

-728 RISVFSCS
+728 RVSVFSCS

-750 PNDFTLPAGQASE
+750 PNDFTLPPARASE
-763 GAPTKDIAAFEL
+763 GAPSSDVQAFEL
-775 SLQLAG
+775 SLQLQG

-789 DQYGTAQGAGDFL
+789 DQYGTLQGAANNL
-802 ASVNVATNTLINV
+802 SAVTVATNKLLNL
-815 PIIAAVAVPGDV
+815 PAIAAVAVPGDV
-827 IVLSRATSQSSVA
+827 VVLARATGQSSVD
-840 TLWDAFQADTAGNVD
+840 TLWDDFQADTAGQVNGD
-855 GSAALAYKWVL
+855 ALLAYQWVR

>member
-1 MASDRVVIVRVLGIG
+1 MSSDRVLIVRVLGIG

-22 NSAAFTSRAG
+22 NAAAFTSRAG
-32 LSYLGVSEV
+32 LSYLTAQEV
-41 PGVVVDVGSQLSSN
+41 PGVVVDIGSQLSSN
-55 IDIFGALGS
+55 IEIFGALGS

-74 TAVTSQLMLSRGKR
+74 TAVTSQLALSRGKR

-100 TEYVPPFG
+100 TDYIPPFG

-129 RVANTVFEVDT
+129 RVANTVFEVNN
-140 VWSATS
+140 VFSPTS

-176 VTPNNPTGGIESLPV
+176 VSPGNPTGGIESLPV
-191 VISTAPLSA
+191 VISTAALSA

-212 IVNKASTDTSAG
+212 IVNRAATDTSASG
-224 AQNRIKVDC
+224 SNKIKVDC

-254 FPKRA
+254 FPKPA
-259 EDATQAITN
+259 TDATQALTN
-268 GAMNVDFWWQI
+268 GALNVDFWWQI
-279 THDQRLYGT
+279 MHDQRLYGT
-288 PFEVS
+288 PFEVT
-293 GDVGNVRVPLMQI
+293 GDPGNVRVPLMQI
-306 RTDAWGGTVA
+306 RKDAFGGTVA
-316 LDADQPWTYE
+316 LDADQPWAYE
-326 TIDDYPVLIAQVST
+326 TIDGFGVFVAQVST

-346 ANPTYMNSNTFLSTF
+346 ANPAYMNSNTFLSSF
-361 REGWFS
+361 REGWIGTS
-367 PTGFGPALEPSIT
+367 GVGPSLEPSIT
-380 RTEVYG
+380 RTAVYG
-386 TTTATDIYGNVT
+386 TATDLFSGQTVS
-398 TTQYPV
+398 TQYPI

-416 PENLGETTFI
+416 PEMLGETTFI

-469 VQAGVSSVQDIIDV
+469 VQAGVSSVQDIIDLS
-483 PSLLIATQ
+483 SLLVATA
-491 SPVVGLL
+491 SPVAGLL
-498 PEMPGTPVGIA
+498 PEMPSTPMGIA
-509 QAVFGGS
+509 QAVFGDN
-516 EGVMLPYMH
+516 EGVMLPYLH

-536 ELLKRAGIFMVYDKC
+536 EILKRAGIYMVYDKC

-575 PRVSLTFDR
+575 PKVSLSFDR

-592 MKICWRSDG
+592 MKICWNLAG

-609 PVNNVDLGIGALGK
+609 PVNNVELGIGALGK
-623 VVNLSHWSQLSSI
+623 VVNLSHWIPMGSI

-655 SQAAALVDVVYRDDV
+655 SQAAAMVDVVYRDDV
-670 FDLTVGQQVAFSS
+670 FDLVVGQQVAFSS
-683 AYVPN
+683 DYVPN
-688 ADGGMGVTLARGFVL
+688 ADGGMGVTLATGFVL

-750 PNDFTLPAGQASE
+750 PNDFTLPAGRASE
-763 GAPTKDIAAFEL
+763 AAPKKDVEAFERTL
-775 SLQLAG
+775 ELQG
-781 GPINLVLR
+781 GPLLLVLR
-789 DQYGTAQGAGDFL
+789 DQYGTFQGTGNFL
-802 ASVNVATNTLINV
+802 SAVTVGANKLLNLPA
-815 PIIAAVAVPGDV
+815 IAAVAVPGDV
-827 IVLSRATSQSSVA
+827 VVLARATAQSSVD
-840 TLWDAFQADTAGNVD
+840 TLWDAFQADTTGAVD
-855 GSAALAYKWVL
+855 GSPALAYQWVR

>member
-1 MASDRVVIVRVLGIG
+1 MPSDRVVIVRVLGIG
-16 LASGTN
+16 LVPGSN
-22 NSAAFTSRAG
+22 NAAAFTSRAG
-32 LSYLGVSEV
+32 LSYLSGSEV

-55 IDIFGALGS
+55 IEIFGALGS

-74 TAVTSQLMLSRGKR
+74 TAVTSQLTLSRGKR

-100 TEYVPPFG
+100 TDYIKPFG
-108 VSNLGFIIVT
+108 VVGNGYLAVT
-118 DTTNAAPGMML
+118 NTANASPDMMI
-129 RVANTVFEVDT
+129 RIANTVFVVDS
-140 VWSATS
+140 VFSATT
-146 LQVRRRW
+146 LEVRRRW

-176 VTPNNPTGGIESLPV
+176 VTPDNPTGGIESLPV

-200 TSRVQE
+200 TSRDDE

-212 IVNKASTDTSAG
+212 IVNRAATDTSAK

-259 EDATQAITN
+259 DDAVAALV
-268 GAMNVDFWWQI
+268 GSAMNVDFWWQI
-279 THDQRLYGT
+279 VRDQRLYGT
-288 PFEVS
+288 PFEVT
-293 GDVGNVRVPLMQI
+293 GDPGNVRVPLMQV
-306 RTDAWGGTVA
+306 RKDAHGGTVA
-316 LDADQPWTYE
+316 LDPDQPWAYE
-326 TIDDYPVLIAQVST
+326 TIDGFPVLVAQVST

-346 ANPTYMNSNTFLSTF
+346 ANPTYMNSNTFLSSF
-361 REGWFS
+361 RDGWFN
-367 PTGFGPALEPSIT
+367 PTGFGPSLDPEIT
-380 RTEVYG
+380 RTAVYG
-386 TTTATDIYGNVT
+386 TSTDIYGNVT

-416 PENLGETTFI
+416 PEMLGETTFI
-426 AKTFSDLIVDLLLGT
+426 AKTFADLIVDLLLGT
-441 INGDTEADEFAFTT
+441 INGDTEPDEFDFTT

-469 VQAGVSSVQDIIDV
+469 VQAGVSSVQDIIDL
-483 PSLLIATQ
+483 PSLLAATA
-491 SPVVGLL
+491 SPVLGLL

-509 QAVFGGS
+509 QAVFGDND
-516 EGVMLPYMH
+516 GVMLPYVH

-536 ELLKRAGIFMVYDKC
+536 EILKRSGIFMVYDKC

-564 PTVVNDTGLAE
+564 PTVINDTGLAE
-575 PRVSLTFDR
+575 PRVSLAFDR

-592 MKICWRSDG
+592 MKICWNLQG

-609 PVNNVDLGIGALGK
+609 PVNNVELGIGALGK
-623 VVNLSHWSQLSSI
+623 VVNLSHWVPLGSI

-655 SQAAALVDVVYRDDV
+655 SQAAALVDVVYRNDV
-670 FDLTVGQQVAFSS
+670 FDLVVGQQVAFSS

-688 ADGGMGVTLARGFVL
+688 ADGGMGVTLATGFVM

-728 RISVFSCS
+728 RIAVFSCS

-744 NDIVIA
+744 NNIVIA

-763 GAPTKDIAAFEL
+763 GAPTSDAEAFER
-775 SLQLAG
+775 SLQLQA
-781 GPINLVLR
+781 GPILLVLR
-789 DQYGTAQGAGDFL
+789 DQYGTFQNAGDLL
-802 ASVNVATNTLINV
+802 ASVNVLTNTLVNV
-815 PIIAAVAVPGDV
+815 PLMAAVAVPGDV
-827 IVLSRATSQSSVA
+827 IVLARATSQSSVA
-840 TLWDAFQADTAGNVD
+840 TLWDTFQADTAGNVT

>member
-1 MASDRVVIVRVLGIG
+1 MSSDRVLIVRVLGIG

-22 NSAAFTSRAG
+22 NAAAFTSRAG
-32 LSYLGVSEV
+32 LSYLAAQEV
-41 PGVVVDVGSQLSSN
+41 PGVVVDIGSQLSSN
-55 IDIFGALGS
+55 IEIFGALGS

-74 TAVTSQLMLSRGKR
+74 TAVTSQLTLSRGKR

-100 TEYVPPFG
+100 TDYIPPFG
-108 VSNLGFIIVT
+108 LSNLGFIIVT

-140 VWSATS
+140 VFSATS

-176 VTPNNPTGGIESLPV
+176 VSPGNPTGGIESLPV

-200 TSRVQE
+200 ASAAQE

-212 IVNKASTDTSAG
+212 IVNKASTDTSAQG
-224 AQNRIKVDC
+224 SNKIKIDC

-259 EDATQAITN
+259 DDATQALTN
-268 GAMNVDFWWQI
+268 GALNVDFWWQI
-279 THDQRLYGT
+279 MRDQRLYGT
-288 PFEVS
+288 PFEVT
-293 GDVGNVRVPLMQI
+293 GDPGNVRVPLMQI
-306 RTDAWGGTVA
+306 RKDAFGGTVA
-316 LDADQPWTYE
+316 LDADQAWTYE
-326 TIDDYPVLIAQVST
+326 TIDGFPVLVAQVST

-346 ANPTYMNSNTFLSTF
+346 ANPTYMNSNTFLSSF
-361 REGWFS
+361 REGWFGAG
-367 PTGFGPALEPSIT
+367 GFGPALEPSIT
-380 RTEVYG
+380 ATEVYG
-386 TTTATDIYGNVT
+386 DVDLGGGRTMISV
-398 TTQYPV
+398 V
-404 GYSWQTQDAWFN
+404 GYNWQTQDAWFN
-416 PENLGETTFI
+416 PEMLGETTFI

-441 INGDTEADEFAFTT
+441 INGDTEADEYAFTT
-455 GCRAATEAA
+455 GCRAATESA

-469 VQAGVSSVQDIIDV
+469 VVAGVSNVQDIIDL
-483 PSLLIATQ
+483 PSLVLATA

-498 PEMPGTPVGIA
+498 PEMPGTPEGIA
-509 QAVFGGS
+509 QAVFSGN
-516 EGVMLPYMH
+516 EGVMLPYLH

-536 ELLKRAGIFMVYDKC
+536 EILKRSGMYMVYDKC

-564 PTVVNDTGLAE
+564 PTVVNDTALAE
-575 PRVSLTFDR
+575 PKVSLTFDR

-592 MKICWRSDG
+592 MKICWNMRG
-601 DSPVTQSV
+601 DSPTTQSV

-623 VVNLSHWSQLSSI
+623 VVNLSHWIPMTSI

-655 SQAAALVDVVYRDDV
+655 SQAAAMVEVVYRDDV
-670 FDLTVGQQVAFSS
+670 FDLVVGQQVAFSS
-683 AYVPN
+683 DYVPN
-688 ADGGMGVTLARGFVL
+688 ADGGMGVTLATGFVL
-703 KAARSWQTPT
+703 KAARSWKTPT

-728 RISVFSCS
+728 RVSVFSCS

-750 PNDFTLPAGQASE
+750 PNDFTQPPARASE
-763 GAPTKDIAAFEL
+763 GAPTKDVEAFER
-775 SLQLAG
+775 SLELQG

-789 DQYGTAQGAGDFL
+789 DQYGTSQVAGNNL
-802 ASVNVATNTLINV
+802 SAVNVGANKLLNL
-815 PIIAAVAVPGDV
+815 PAIAAVAVAGDV
-827 IVLSRATSQSSVA
+827 VVLSRATAQSSVD
-840 TLWDAFQADTAGNVD
+840 TLWDAFQADVSGNVN
-855 GSAALAYKWVL
+855 GSPTLAYQWVR

>member
-16 LASGTN
+16 LVSGASAA
-22 NSAAFTSRAG
+22 AAFTSRAG
-32 LSYLGVSEV
+32 LSYLSGSEV

-55 IDIFGALGS
+55 IEIFGALGS

-74 TAVTSQLMLSRGKR
+74 TAVTSQLTLSRGKR

-93 DGANVTV
+93 DGADVTV
-100 TEYVPPFG
+100 TDYIKPFG
-108 VSNLGFIIVT
+108 VVGNGYVAVT
-118 DTTNAAPGMML
+118 DTTNATPGMMI
-129 RVANTVFEVDT
+129 RIANTVFSVQS
-140 VWSATS
+140 VFSATT
-146 LQVRRRW
+146 LEVRRRW

-176 VTPNNPTGGIESLPV
+176 VTPGNPTGGIESLPV

-200 TSRVQE
+200 TGQAQE

-212 IVNKASTDTSAG
+212 IVNKASTDTSAK

-259 EDATQAITN
+259 DDAGVALIN
-268 GAMNVDFWWQI
+268 SGMNVDFWWQI
-279 THDQRLYGT
+279 VHDQRLYGT
-288 PFEVS
+288 PFEVT
-293 GDVGNVRVPLMQI
+293 GDPGNVRVPLMQV
-306 RTDAWGGTVA
+306 RKDAHGGTVA
-316 LDADQPWTYE
+316 LDADQPWASE
-326 TIDDYPVLIAQVST
+326 TIDGFPVLVAQVST

-346 ANPTYMNSNTFLSTF
+346 AGVTYMNSNTFLSTF
-361 REGWFS
+361 RDGWF
-367 PTGFGPALEPSIT
+367 GAGNFGPSLEPSIT
-380 RTEVYG
+380 RTAVYG
-386 TTTATDIYGNVT
+386 TSTDIDGTVT
-398 TTQYPV
+398 TTQFPV

-426 AKTFSDLIVDLLLGT
+426 AKTFADLIVDLLLGT
-441 INGDTEADEFAFTT
+441 VNGTSELDFEFTN

-469 VQAGVSSVQDIIDV
+469 VQAGVTTIQDIIDL
-483 PSLLIATQ
+483 PSLLVATA
-491 SPVVGLL
+491 SPVVGLEL
-498 PEMPGTPVGIA
+498 EMPGTPMGIPE
-509 QAVFGGS
+509 AVFGGF
-516 EGVMLPYMH
+516 EGVMLPYVH

-536 ELLKRAGIFMVYDKC
+536 EILKRSGLFMVYDKS

-564 PTVVNDTGLAE
+564 PTVVNDTALAE

-584 NNCVQTAL
+584 HNCVQTAL
-592 MKICWRSDG
+592 MKICWNANG

-623 VVNLSHWSQLSSI
+623 VVNLSHWMPLDSI
-636 EYLPNSQMFA
+636 EYLPESQMFA

-655 SQAAALVDVVYRDDV
+655 SQAAAMVEVVYRDDV
-670 FDLTVGQQVAFSS
+670 FDLVVGQQVAFSS

-688 ADGGMGVTLARGFVL
+688 ADGGMGVTLATGFVL

-728 RISVFSCS
+728 RIAVFSCS

-744 NDIVIA
+744 NNIVIA

-789 DQYGTAQGAGDFL
+789 DQYGTYQGAANNL
-802 ASVNVATNTLINV
+802 ASVNVTTNTLINL
-815 PIIAAVAVPGDV
+815 PAIAAVAVPGDV
-827 IVLSRATSQSSVA
+827 ITLSRATSQSSLA
-840 TLWDAFQADTAGNVD
+840 TLWDTFQADTAGNVD
-855 GSAALAYKWVL
+855 SSAALAYKWVL